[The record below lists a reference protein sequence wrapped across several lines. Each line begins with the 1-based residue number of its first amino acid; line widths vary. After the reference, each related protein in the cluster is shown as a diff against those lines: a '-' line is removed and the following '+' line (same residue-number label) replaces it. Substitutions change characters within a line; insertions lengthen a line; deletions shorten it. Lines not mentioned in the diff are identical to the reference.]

1 MMKKTLVFASLL
13 TCLLLA
19 SCTPKTPSSNSTSST
34 PNSNSSASVPDGSGS
49 ASTPDP
55 AGSASS
61 SAPDVSGN
69 PSDSSNSSGSSS
81 QPSQPK
87 TSKRDQIPFTEG
99 QSYAVAHLGYL
110 EMEDLDYYVQRYLDS
125 SDVPIHYL
133 SSGDYY
139 LIIPRYEGMELSL
152 YTNDF
157 NTSDSTL
164 FYQETDCQPFIIQC
178 NVSDIFP
185 DATIELTYQGK
196 TVSFSPFISLKDGS
210 LDIGEHGLDLTKPT
224 ASNAASE

>member
-1 MMKKTLVFASLL
+1 MMKKALLLLSLT

-19 SCTPKTPSSNSTSST
+19 SCGSKTPSSASTAEPS
-34 PNSNSSASVPDGSGS
+34 NSNSSASTSMPD
-49 ASTPDP
+49 
-55 AGSASS
+55 
-61 SAPDVSGN
+61 
-69 PSDSSNSSGSSS
+69 SSGSSS
-81 QPSQPK
+81 TPDPSASCSSSNTANSGSSSSSQPQ
-87 TSKRDQIPFTEG
+87 TSKRDQIPFTDG

-110 EMEDLDYYVQRYLDS
+110 EIEDLDYYVQRYLDS
-125 SDVPIHYL
+125 DDVPIHSL

-152 YTNDF
+152 YANDF
-157 NTSDSTL
+157 NTSESSL
-164 FYQETDCQPFIIQC
+164 FYQEADCQPFILQC

-185 DATIELTYQGK
+185 DATIELTYQGE

-224 ASNAASE
+224 SNNAASE

>member
-1 MMKKTLVFASLL
+1 MMKQAVCLISLAA
-13 TCLLLA
+13 CLLLA
-19 SCTPKTPSSNSTSST
+19 SCGPKASSSADMAEPSH
-34 PNSNSSASVPDGSGS
+34 SNSSASMPDRSGS
-49 ASTPDP
+49 SSTPDP
-55 AGSASS
+55 AGSGSS
-61 SAPDVSGN
+61 SAPDASGN
-69 PSDSSNSSGSSS
+69 PSDSSSSNSQS
-81 QPSQPK
+81 SQPK

-110 EMEDLDYYVQRYLDS
+110 EIEDLDYYVQRYLDS
-125 SDVPIHYL
+125 SEVPIHYL

-152 YTNDF
+152 YANDF
-157 NTSDSTL
+157 NTSESSL
-164 FYQETDCQPFIIQC
+164 FYQEADCQPFIIQC

-224 ASNAASE
+224 SNNAASK

>member
-19 SCTPKTPSSNSTSST
+19 SCSPKTPSSSSTSST
-34 PNSNSSASVPDGSGS
+34 PNSNSSASIPNDSGS

-55 AGSASS
+55 AGSSSS
-61 SAPDVSGN
+61 SAPDASGN
-69 PSDSSNSSGSSS
+69 PSDSDSNSQS
-81 QPSQPK
+81 SQPK
-87 TSKRDQIPFTEG
+87 TSKRDQIPFTDG
-99 QSYAVAHLGYL
+99 QSYAVAHLGYQ
-110 EMEDLDYYVQRYLDS
+110 EIEDLDYYVQRYLDN

-185 DATIELTYQGK
+185 DATIELTYQGE

-210 LDIGEHGLDLTKPT
+210 LDIGKHGLDLTKPT
-224 ASNAASE
+224 TNNTASE

>member
-1 MMKKTLVFASLL
+1 MMKKTLLLLSLT

-19 SCTPKTPSSNSTSST
+19 SCGPKASGSASTAEPS
-34 PNSNSSASVPDGSGS
+34 NSNSSASTSMPD
-49 ASTPDP
+49 
-55 AGSASS
+55 
-61 SAPDVSGN
+61 
-69 PSDSSNSSGSSS
+69 SSGSSS
-81 QPSQPK
+81 TPDPSASGSSSDTTNSGGTTTPSGSSSSSQPQ
-87 TSKRDQIPFTEG
+87 TNKRDQIPFTDG

-110 EMEDLDYYVQRYLDS
+110 EIEDLDYYVQRYLDS
-125 SDVPIHYL
+125 DDVPIHSL

-152 YTNDF
+152 YANDF
-157 NTSDSTL
+157 NTSESSL
-164 FYQETDCQPFIIQC
+164 FYQEADCQPFILQC

-185 DATIELTYQGK
+185 DATIELTYQGE

-224 ASNAASE
+224 SNNAASE

>member
-1 MMKKTLVFASLL
+1 MMKQAVCLISLAA
-13 TCLLLA
+13 CLLLA
-19 SCTPKTPSSNSTSST
+19 SCGPKASSSADMAEPSH
-34 PNSNSSASVPDGSGS
+34 SNSSASMPDRSGS
-49 ASTPDP
+49 SSTPDP
-55 AGSASS
+55 AGSGSS
-61 SAPDVSGN
+61 SAPDTSGN
-69 PSDSSNSSGSSS
+69 PSDSSSSNSQS
-81 QPSQPK
+81 SQPK

-110 EMEDLDYYVQRYLDS
+110 EIEDLDYYVQRYLDS
-125 SDVPIHYL
+125 SEVPIHYL

-152 YTNDF
+152 YANDF
-157 NTSDSTL
+157 NTSESSL
-164 FYQETDCQPFIIQC
+164 FYQEADCQPFIIQC

-224 ASNAASE
+224 SNNAASK

>member
-1 MMKKTLVFASLL
+1 MMKQAVCLISLAA
-13 TCLLLA
+13 CLLLA
-19 SCTPKTPSSNSTSST
+19 SCAPKASSSADMAEPSH
-34 PNSNSSASVPDGSGS
+34 SNSSASMPDRSGS
-49 ASTPDP
+49 SSTPDP
-55 AGSASS
+55 AGSGSS
-61 SAPDVSGN
+61 SAPDASGN
-69 PSDSSNSSGSSS
+69 PSDSSSSNSQS
-81 QPSQPK
+81 SQPK

-110 EMEDLDYYVQRYLDS
+110 EIEDLDYYVQRYLDS
-125 SDVPIHYL
+125 SEVPIHYL

-152 YTNDF
+152 YANDF
-157 NTSDSTL
+157 NTSESSL
-164 FYQETDCQPFIIQC
+164 FYQEADCQPFIIQC

-224 ASNAASE
+224 SNNAASK